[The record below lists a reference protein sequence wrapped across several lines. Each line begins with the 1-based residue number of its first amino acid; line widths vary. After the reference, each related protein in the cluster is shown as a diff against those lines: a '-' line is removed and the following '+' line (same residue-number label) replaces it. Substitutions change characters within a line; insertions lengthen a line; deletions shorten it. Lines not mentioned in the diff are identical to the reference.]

1 MPWEGKGN
9 LRLAFRGITGNG
21 NSRSPLIWAVCSV
34 QCTILCKCNEK
45 GKERAPLFVW
55 GFPNTHNPEARSTS
69 LHDSGSF
76 QYLFFELYV
85 CCADAFDVPPK
96 INQRRRK
103 WKEEI
108 IVTEQQKKKARPW
121 WLVQTNVNANADT
134 VRNRRK
140 RSIVEERMKGD
151 INN

>member
-1 MPWEGKGN
+1 M
-9 LRLAFRGITGNG
+9 
-21 NSRSPLIWAVCSV
+21 
-34 QCTILCKCNEK
+34 
-45 GKERAPLFVW
+45 
-55 GFPNTHNPEARSTS
+55 
-69 LHDSGSF
+69 
-76 QYLFFELYV
+76 

-108 IVTEQQKKKARPW
+108 IVTEQQKKNARTW

-140 RSIVEERMKGD
+140 WSIVEERMKGD